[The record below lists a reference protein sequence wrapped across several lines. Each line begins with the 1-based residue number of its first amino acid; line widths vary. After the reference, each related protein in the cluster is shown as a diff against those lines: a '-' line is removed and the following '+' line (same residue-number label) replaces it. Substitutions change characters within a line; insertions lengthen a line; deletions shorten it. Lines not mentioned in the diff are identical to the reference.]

1 MVALQDVLHINDTNA
16 AQTKAKALPRFQRF
30 HVPRL
35 AIALIISDS
44 PVEKDRLLGDYT
56 ELAPDPG
63 YVKGL
68 HGRDIKIF

>member
-1 MVALQDVLHINDTNA
+1 MY
-16 AQTKAKALPRFQRF
+16 QRI

-35 AIALIISDS
+35 AIAIIISDS

-68 HGRDIKIF
+68 HGRDINIC